1 MSASTAGSLLAGRY
15 QLEVPLGRGGFGHVW
30 RARDVVTRRLVAVKL
45 VELTEITDPALLSET
60 IARFRREATT
70 VAALRHPN
78 IVTAYDAGRI
88 GSELFLVMELAEG
101 ASLAA
106 VLDRRAAGG
115 MGLFPVA
122 SVLAI
127 AEQACAGLGAA
138 HAVGVV
144 HRDIKPGNLMVA
156 ARLQVKIIDF
166 GIARLLADNS
176 PRLTLPAYALGTA
189 EYMSPEQ
196 AGGGDVDGRADLY
209 SLGCVLYELLAG
221 VPPFTAADP
230 SEVLMMQLSTQAV
243 PVGARRAD
251 LPAGLP
257 ELVDDL
263 MAKHKVARPADAWQ
277 VIARIGAIRAAL
289 EATSADRAEP
299 VHEADRATVLK
310 PDLLAGPT
318 GDYASA
324 DGDDDDDPVVSDRTV
339 TALPS
344 RTGAAAAPAASATSA
359 APATPGVEGA
369 VPAWPQPSKR
379 RTRHRRLR
387 IVVSTLITVAI
398 VAGAGAY
405 AWARTHHPPLKVIDV
420 AVMLARPPGTQ
431 CNVTVDVI
439 GTIFTNGNGGQVS
452 YQWIQDGNL
461 TLPVTTITVASGQSS
476 TPVQLQWTFHGQGT
490 DHATAELRVLSPDPA
505 AGQTRFTYACT
516 R

>member
-15 QLEVPLGRGGFGHVW
+15 QLEVPLDRGGFGQVW
-30 RARDVVTRRLVAVKL
+30 RARDVATRRPVAVKL
-45 VELTEITDPALLSET
+45 VELTEITDPALLGET
-60 IARFRREATT
+60 IGRFRREATT
-70 VAALRHPN
+70 VAALKHPN
-78 IVTAYDAGRI
+78 IVSAYDAGRVR
-88 GSELFLVMELAEG
+88 GELFLVMELAEG

-106 VLDRRAAGG
+106 VLARRAAGG
-115 MGLFPVA
+115 MGPFPVA
-122 SVLAI
+122 SVLDI
-127 AEQACAGLGAA
+127 VEQACMGLDAA

-156 ARLQVKIIDF
+156 ARLHVKIIDF

-176 PRLTLPAYALGTA
+176 PRLTLPGLALGTA

-196 AGGGDVDGRADLY
+196 VEGGDVDGRADLY

-230 SEVLMMQLSTQAV
+230 SEVLMMQLTAQAV
-243 PVGARRAD
+243 PLGSRRAG

-263 MAKHKVARPADAWQ
+263 MAKDRAARPADARQ

-289 EATSADRAEP
+289 EAIGADRAGP
-299 VHEADRATVLK
+299 AHEADRATVLK
-310 PDLLAGPT
+310 PDLLAEPT
-318 GDYASA
+318 GDDARA
-324 DGDDDDDPVVSDRTV
+324 GGDDDDEDPVVYGQTV
-339 TALPS
+339 TWLPP
-344 RTGAAAAPAASATSA
+344 RTGAAGPKD
-359 APATPGVEGA
+359 A

-379 RTRHRRLR
+379 RARHRRLR
-387 IVVSTLITVAI
+387 TVVSTLITAAI

-405 AWARTHHPPLKVIDV
+405 AWAHLHRPPLKVIDV
-420 AVMLARPPGTQ
+420 VVTARSPGTQ
-431 CNVTVDVI
+431 CDVTVDVM

-452 YQWIQDGNL
+452 YQWSLNGDPAA
-461 TLPVTTITVASGQSS
+461 PVATITVASGQSS
-476 TPVQLQWTFHGQGT
+476 APVQLPVNFRGPGT
-490 DHATAELRVLSPDPA
+490 QPATAELRVLSPDLE
-505 AGQTRFTYACT
+505 AGQSRFTYACA